1 MINIKDFIFKIKFLM
16 IAISTTFFI
25 KFLIKFFLLNS
36 VIDRV
41 KKISNLFLS
50 RNNPIESIHRIN
62 FWYIR
67 LNRFLR
73 IKSCFTNSLIKK
85 IIFSSFGHN
94 VEVICGIRLDNESK
108 IEGHAWLC
116 YKNNIVFEDKKC
128 LKSYTESFRI

>member
-16 IAISTTFFI
+16 ITISTTFFI
-25 KFLIKFFLLNS
+25 KFLIRFFLLNS

-41 KKISNLFLS
+41 TKISALLLS

-94 VEVICGIRLDNESK
+94 VEVICGIRLDSKSK

-116 YKNNIVFEDKKC
+116 YKKNIVFEDKKC

>member
-16 IAISTTFFI
+16 ITISTTFFI
-25 KFLIKFFLLNS
+25 KFLIRFFLLNS

-41 KKISNLFLS
+41 TKISALLLS

-94 VEVICGIRLDNESK
+94 VEVICGIRLDSKSK

-116 YKNNIVFEDKKC
+116 YKKNIMTFC
-128 LKSYTESFRI
+128 